1 MTSINGETG
10 KNGFKLRLDYEVT
23 KQSTADNKSTV
34 HMVLYLYANTTG
46 SYNQDGDAY
55 WSINGKKTYYT
66 FSYTSPAWYVLG
78 ERTEEISHNNDGTKT
93 VTLSG
98 VWCSAISGGWAPYSL
113 SVSGEVT
120 LPTIPRA
127 TVPSMGA
134 ATIGEEVTIIL
145 PRASGTFTHTLTYSF
160 GSASGTIGSD
170 LGTSA
175 VWRLPE
181 SLAAQIPND
190 PDGTGTLTCET
201 YSGSTLIGSKTIAF
215 TASVPGSMKPAL
227 TPGWAAVSY
236 DNSGTKASGI
246 AAWVQGY
253 SKAKAV
259 FNGSKVTCKQGASI
273 AKYAVTYLG
282 KTVEESP
289 YRTETISTTSA
300 TVRCTVTDSRGLTAW
315 EDFNISLLEYAPPA
329 LVGADLFRSDG
340 EGTAADGGLHIAG
353 VALARYS
360 ELGGLNSV
368 TLKGYWKSVG
378 GSYGAGET
386 LTVGTVG
393 LVTGNVEISADRSY
407 IALLVLTDSLGNSAR
422 YEENIPTEQV
432 AFHLKEGGKGAAFG
446 KAAEHDELLDV
457 AWDAYFEKGLQVSG
471 ATTLGGNLT
480 GKYLTGTW
488 LQTTETTDLGKT
500 PPKVAVLDNA
510 GLVYYRTPV
519 DLIYPVGSIYMSVN
533 ATNPKEL
540 FGGTWE
546 RIQGRFLL
554 GASES
559 YAAGGEGGEATHT
572 LTANEMPKH
581 THQFIDYWTVAAASG
596 TGRQAVK
603 FNNNNHSPE
612 SGGLSTGSSGGGQ
625 AHNNMPPYL
634 AVYIWKRT
642 A

>member
-127 TVPSMGA
+127 TTPGIGGVTMGETA
-134 ATIGEEVTIIL
+134 HISL
-145 PRASGTFTHTLTYSF
+145 PRASSGFTHTLRYVF
-160 GSASGTIGSD
+160 GGAAETIATGVTTGYD
-170 LGTSA
+170 WL
-175 VWRLPE
+175 VPE
-181 SLAAQIPND
+181 SLAAQIPNAAS
-190 PDGTGTLTCET
+190 GKGTLTCET
-201 YSGSTLIGSKTIAF
+201 YSGSTLIGTKSVTF
-215 TASVPGSMKPAL
+215 TASVPGSMKPAVL
-227 TPGWAAVSY
+227 SGWAAVTY
-236 DNSGTKASGI
+236 DNSGTAAENM

-253 SKAKAV
+253 SKAKAA
-259 FNGSKVTCKQGASI
+259 FDASKVTCRQGAGVSKFSI
-273 AKYAVTYLG
+273 TYLG
-282 KTVEESP
+282 KTTEGNP
-289 YRTETISTTSA
+289 CRTETISTTGA

-315 EDFNISLLEYAPPA
+315 EDFNIALLEYAPPA

-340 EGTAADGGLHIAG
+340 EGAAADGGAHIAG
-353 VALARYS
+353 VARVRYS

-378 GSYGAGET
+378 GGYGAGET

-407 IALLVLTDSLGNSAR
+407 VALLVLTDSLGNTAR
-422 YEENIPTEQV
+422 YEENIPTEKV

-446 KAAEHDELLDV
+446 KAAETEGVLELAEDWHL
-457 AWDAYFEKGLQVSG
+457 KLTG
-471 ATTLGGNLT
+471 AT
-480 GKYLTGTW
+480 
-488 LQTTETTDLGKT
+488 DLNAAAEKI
-500 PPKVAVLDNA
+500 AVLDP
-510 GLVYYRTPV
+510 GGVVRYRTKAELQGDLAADYIVSQGTSGIWTFRKWASGVAECWLESDLTLTGSTPVANMNDSAYLSYVDV
-519 DLIYPVGSIYMSVN
+519 DLPFTFKTQPRAV
-533 ATNPKEL
+533 
-540 FGGTWE
+540 
-546 RIQGRFLL
+546 
-554 GASES
+554 
-559 YAAGGEGGEATHT
+559 
-572 LTANEMPKH
+572 ANG
-581 THQFIDYWTVAAASG
+581 VLG
-596 TGRQAVK
+596 TGTGFVNVWCRNGYNEITVYVTGNQ
-603 FNNNNHSPE
+603 NNAAITIRSMIV
-612 SGGLSTGSSGGGQ
+612 TGR
-625 AHNNMPPYL
+625 
-634 AVYIWKRT
+634 WK
-642 A
+642 

>member
-127 TVPSMGA
+127 TTPGIGGVTMGETA
-134 ATIGEEVTIIL
+134 HISL
-145 PRASGTFTHTLTYSF
+145 PRASSGFTHTLRYVF
-160 GSASGTIGSD
+160 GGAAETIATGVTTGYD
-170 LGTSA
+170 WL
-175 VWRLPE
+175 VPE
-181 SLAAQIPND
+181 SLAAQIPD
-190 PDGTGTLTCET
+190 AASGKGTLTCET
-201 YSGSTLIGSKTIAF
+201 YSGSTLIGTKSVTF
-215 TASVPGSMKPAL
+215 TASVPGSMKPTVL
-227 TPGWAAVSY
+227 SGWAAVTY
-236 DNSGTKASGI
+236 DNSGTAAENM

-253 SKAKAV
+253 SKARAT
-259 FNGSKVTCKQGASI
+259 FDASKVTCRQGAGVSKFSI
-273 AKYAVTYLG
+273 TYLG
-282 KTVEESP
+282 KTTAGNP
-289 YRTETISTTSA
+289 CRTETISTTGA

-315 EDFNISLLEYAPPA
+315 EDFNIALLEYAPPA

-340 EGTAADGGLHIAG
+340 EGAAADGGTHIAG
-353 VALARYS
+353 VARARYS

-393 LVTGNVEISADRSY
+393 LVTGDVEISADRSY
-407 IALLVLTDSLGNSAR
+407 IALLVLTDSLGNTAR
-422 YEENIPTEQV
+422 YEENIPTEKV

-446 KAAEHDELLDV
+446 KAAETDGLLELAEDWHL
-457 AWDAYFEKGLQVSG
+457 K
-471 ATTLGGNLT
+471 LT
-480 GKYLTGTW
+480 GV
-488 LQTTETTDLGKT
+488 TDLNAAAEKI
-500 PPKVAVLDNA
+500 AVLDP
-510 GLVYYRTPV
+510 GGVVRYRTKAELQG
-519 DLIYPVGSIYMSVN
+519 DLAADYIV
-533 ATNPKEL
+533 E
-540 FGGTWE
+540 
-546 RIQGRFLL
+546 QGVS
-554 GASES
+554 G
-559 YAAGGEGGEATHT
+559 
-572 LTANEMPKH
+572 
-581 THQFIDYWTVAAASG
+581 IWTY
-596 TGRQAVK
+596 RK
-603 FNNNNHSPE
+603 W
-612 SGGLSTGSSGGGQ
+612 SSGVSECWGDKICGDIAVTSAWGALFEGSNMGGIAYPSGLFVSQ
-625 AHNNMPPYL
+625 PAFFPSAQTTKYGICGIEIDGGDKTTTPNLYL
-634 AVYIWKRT
+634 LRATAQTVQGVYLSLYAKGRWKQ
-642 A
+642 

>member
-127 TVPSMGA
+127 TTPGIGGVTMGETA
-134 ATIGEEVTIIL
+134 HISL
-145 PRASGTFTHTLTYSF
+145 PRASSGFTHTLRYVF
-160 GSASGTIGSD
+160 GGAAETIATGVTTGYD
-170 LGTSA
+170 WL
-175 VWRLPE
+175 VPE
-181 SLAAQIPND
+181 SLAAQIPD
-190 PDGTGTLTCET
+190 AASGKGTLTCET
-201 YSGSTLIGSKTIAF
+201 YIGSTLIGTKSVTF
-215 TASVPGSMKPAL
+215 TASVPGSMKPAVL
-227 TPGWAAVSY
+227 SGWAAVTY
-236 DNSGTKASGI
+236 DNSGTAAENM

-253 SKAKAV
+253 SKVKAT
-259 FNGSKVTCKQGASI
+259 FDGSKVTCRQGAGVSKFSI
-273 AKYAVTYLG
+273 TYLG
-282 KTVEESP
+282 KTTEGNP
-289 YRTETISTTSA
+289 CRTETISTTGA

-315 EDFNISLLEYAPPA
+315 EDFSISLLEYAPPA

-340 EGTAADGGLHIAG
+340 EGAAADGGTHIAG
-353 VALARYS
+353 VARARYS

-378 GSYGAGET
+378 GGYGAGET
-386 LTVGTVG
+386 LTVGAVG

-422 YEENIPTEQV
+422 YEENIPTEKV

-446 KAAEHDELLDV
+446 KAAETDGLLELAEDWHL
-457 AWDAYFEKGLQVSG
+457 KLTG
-471 ATTLGGNLT
+471 AT
-480 GKYLTGTW
+480 
-488 LQTTETTDLGKT
+488 DLNAAAEKI
-500 PPKVAVLDNA
+500 AVLDP
-510 GLVYYRTPV
+510 GGVVRYRTK
-519 DLIYPVGSIYMSVN
+519 
-533 ATNPKEL
+533 AE
-540 FGGTWE
+540 
-546 RIQGRFLL
+546 LL
-554 GASES
+554 GDL
-559 YAAGGEGGEATHT
+559 AA
-572 LTANEMPKH
+572 
-581 THQFIDYWTVAAASG
+581 DYIVEQGVSGIWTY
-596 TGRQAVK
+596 RK
-603 FNNNNHSPE
+603 W
-612 SGGLSTGSSGGGQ
+612 SSGVSECWGDKICGDIDVTSAWGALFEGSNMGGIAYPSGLFVSQ
-625 AHNNMPPYL
+625 PAFFPSAQTTKYGICGIEIDGGDKTTTPNLYL
-634 AVYIWKRT
+634 LRATAQTVQGVYLSLYAKGRWKQ
-642 A
+642 

>member
-127 TVPSMGA
+127 TTPGIGGVTMGETA
-134 ATIGEEVTIIL
+134 HISL
-145 PRASGTFTHTLTYSF
+145 PRASSGFTHTLRYVF
-160 GSASGTIGSD
+160 GGAAETIATGVTTGYD
-170 LGTSA
+170 WL
-175 VWRLPE
+175 VPE
-181 SLAAQIPND
+181 SLAAQIPD
-190 PDGTGTLTCET
+190 AASGKGTLTCET
-201 YSGSTLIGSKTIAF
+201 YSGSTLIGTKSVTF
-215 TASVPGSMKPAL
+215 TASVPGSMKPTVL
-227 TPGWAAVSY
+227 SGWAAVSY
-236 DNSGTKASGI
+236 DNSGTAAENM

-253 SKAKAV
+253 SKARAT
-259 FNGSKVTCKQGASI
+259 FDASKVTCRQGAGVSKFSI
-273 AKYAVTYLG
+273 TYLG
-282 KTVEESP
+282 KTTAGNP
-289 YRTETISTTSA
+289 CRTETISTTGA

-315 EDFNISLLEYAPPA
+315 EDFSISLLEYAPPA

-340 EGTAADGGLHIAG
+340 EGAAADGGTHIAG
-353 VALARYS
+353 VARARYS

-393 LVTGNVEISADRSY
+393 LVTGDVEISADRSY
-407 IALLVLTDSLGNSAR
+407 IALLVLTDSLGNTAR
-422 YEENIPTEQV
+422 YEENIPTEKV

-446 KAAEHDELLDV
+446 KAAETDGLLELAEDWHL
-457 AWDAYFEKGLQVSG
+457 K
-471 ATTLGGNLT
+471 LT
-480 GKYLTGTW
+480 GV
-488 LQTTETTDLGKT
+488 TDLNAAAEKI
-500 PPKVAVLDNA
+500 AVLDP
-510 GLVYYRTPV
+510 GGVVRYRTKAELQG
-519 DLIYPVGSIYMSVN
+519 DLAADYIV
-533 ATNPKEL
+533 E
-540 FGGTWE
+540 
-546 RIQGRFLL
+546 QGVS
-554 GASES
+554 G
-559 YAAGGEGGEATHT
+559 
-572 LTANEMPKH
+572 
-581 THQFIDYWTVAAASG
+581 IWTY
-596 TGRQAVK
+596 RK
-603 FNNNNHSPE
+603 W
-612 SGGLSTGSSGGGQ
+612 SGGVSECWGDKICGDIAVTSAWGALFEGSNMGGIAYPSGLFVSQPAFFSSAQTTKYGICGIEIDGGDKTTTPNLYLLRATAQTVQGVYLSLYAKGR
-625 AHNNMPPYL
+625 
-634 AVYIWKRT
+634 WKQ
-642 A
+642 

>member
-134 ATIGEEVTIIL
+134 ATIGEEVTISL

-190 PDGTGTLTCET
+190 LDGTGTLTCVT

-422 YEENIPTEQV
+422 YEENIPTERV
-432 AFHLKEGGKGAAFG
+432 AFHLKEGGNGAAFG
-446 KAAEHDELLDV
+446 KVAETEYVLELAEDWEL
-457 AWDAYFEKGLQVSG
+457 KGGKKAG
-471 ATTLGGNLT
+471 AGI
-480 GKYLTGTW
+480 
-488 LQTTETTDLGKT
+488 LQTTAATDLGAAAEKI
-500 PPKVAVLDNA
+500 AVLD
-510 GLVYYRTPV
+510 GDGTVRYRTP
-519 DLIYPVGSIYMSVN
+519 
-533 ATNPKEL
+533 AEL
-540 FGGTWE
+540 
-546 RIQGRFLL
+546 LADL
-554 GASES
+554 GADYIVEQGTSDGWAYRKWSSGTAECWLLES
-559 YAAGGEGGEATHT
+559 KTITGSPSSIIGTAYYISTT
-572 LTANEMPKH
+572 LTDFPAIFSATPRGYGSGRLGSGIGWLTCIPREKRAITLFITGNENSTEAHVDSVML
-581 THQFIDYWTVAAASG
+581 
-596 TGRQAVK
+596 TGR
-603 FNNNNHSPE
+603 
-612 SGGLSTGSSGGGQ
+612 
-625 AHNNMPPYL
+625 
-634 AVYIWKRT
+634 WK
-642 A
+642 

>member
-23 KQSTADNKSTV
+23 KQNTADNKSTV

-46 SYNQDGDAY
+46 SHNYDGDAY

-66 FSYTSPAWYVLG
+66 FNYTSPAWYVLG
-78 ERTEEISHNNDGTKT
+78 ERTEEIIHNNDGTKT
-93 VTLSG
+93 VTLRG
-98 VWCSAISGGWAPYSL
+98 EWCSAISGGWAPYSL

-134 ATIGEEVTIIL
+134 ATIGEEVTISL
-145 PRASGTFTHTLTYSF
+145 PRAASTFTHTLTYSF
-160 GSASGTIGSD
+160 GSASGTIGSA

-190 PDGTGTLTCET
+190 PGGTGTLTCRT
-201 YSGSTLIGSKTIAF
+201 YNGGTLVGTKAVPF
-215 TASVPGSMKPAL
+215 TATVPQSMKPAL
-227 TPGWAAVSY
+227 TNGWAAVSY

-259 FNGSKVTCKQGASI
+259 FNGRKVTCKQGASI

-300 TVRCTVTDSRGLTAW
+300 TVRCTVTDSRGLTAR
-315 EDFNISLLEYAPPA
+315 EDFNISLLEYTPPA

-353 VALARYS
+353 VARARYS
-360 ELGGLNSV
+360 DLGGLNSV

-378 GSYGAGET
+378 GSYGAGKT
-386 LTVGTVG
+386 MTVGAVG
-393 LVTGNVEISADRSY
+393 LVTGNVEISTDRSY

-422 YEENIPTEQV
+422 YEENIPTERV
-432 AFHLKEGGKGAAFG
+432 AFHLKEGGNGAAFG
-446 KAAEHDELLDV
+446 KVAETEYALELAED
-457 AWDAYFEKGLQVSG
+457 WEIKGGKKVG
-471 ATTLGGNLT
+471 AGI
-480 GKYLTGTW
+480 
-488 LQTTETTDLGKT
+488 LQTTAATDLNAAAEKI
-500 PPKVAVLDNA
+500 AVLD
-510 GLVYYRTPV
+510 GDGTVRYRTPAELLA
-519 DLIYPVGSIYMSVN
+519 DLGADYIVEQVKGGSWTYRKWNSGIAECWCAVNDTVTYEGTVFGGYLYYTGRYIYPLNFISEPTVSYN
-533 ATNPKEL
+533 ATFTIAHLALIGDE
-540 FGGTWE
+540 GT
-546 RIQGRFLL
+546 
-554 GASES
+554 
-559 YAAGGEGGEATHT
+559 
-572 LTANEMPKH
+572 
-581 THQFIDYWTVAAASG
+581 SG
-596 TGRQAVK
+596 TSAFGRVRILS
-603 FNNNNHSPE
+603 NI
-612 SGGLSTGSSGGGQ
+612 GGLQGESVLVRIHAIGR
-625 AHNNMPPYL
+625 
-634 AVYIWKRT
+634 WK
-642 A
+642 

>member
-127 TVPSMGA
+127 TTPGIGGVTMGETA
-134 ATIGEEVTIIL
+134 HISL
-145 PRASGTFTHTLTYSF
+145 PRASSGFTHTLRYVF
-160 GSASGTIGSD
+160 GGAAETIATGVTTGYD
-170 LGTSA
+170 WL
-175 VWRLPE
+175 VPE
-181 SLAAQIPND
+181 SLAAQIPD
-190 PDGTGTLTCET
+190 AASGKGTLTCET
-201 YSGSTLIGSKTIAF
+201 YSGSTLIGTKSVTF
-215 TASVPGSMKPAL
+215 TASVPGSMKPTVL
-227 TPGWAAVSY
+227 SGWAAVTY
-236 DNSGTKASGI
+236 DNSGTAAENM

-253 SKAKAV
+253 SKARAT
-259 FNGSKVTCKQGASI
+259 FDASKVTCRQGAGVSKFSI
-273 AKYAVTYLG
+273 TYLG
-282 KTVEESP
+282 KTTAGNP
-289 YRTETISTTSA
+289 CRTETISTTGA

-315 EDFNISLLEYAPPA
+315 EDFSISLLEYAPPA

-340 EGTAADGGLHIAG
+340 EGAAADGGTHIAG
-353 VALARYS
+353 VARARYS

-393 LVTGNVEISADRSY
+393 LVTGDVEISADRSY
-407 IALLVLTDSLGNSAR
+407 IALLVLTDSLGNTAR
-422 YEENIPTEQV
+422 YEENIPTEKV

-446 KAAEHDELLDV
+446 KAAETEGLLELAEDWHL
-457 AWDAYFEKGLQVSG
+457 KLTG
-471 ATTLGGNLT
+471 AT
-480 GKYLTGTW
+480 
-488 LQTTETTDLGKT
+488 DLNAAAEKI
-500 PPKVAVLDNA
+500 AVLDP
-510 GLVYYRTPV
+510 GGVVRYRTKAELQG
-519 DLIYPVGSIYMSVN
+519 DLAADYIV
-533 ATNPKEL
+533 E
-540 FGGTWE
+540 
-546 RIQGRFLL
+546 QGVS
-554 GASES
+554 G
-559 YAAGGEGGEATHT
+559 
-572 LTANEMPKH
+572 
-581 THQFIDYWTVAAASG
+581 IWTY
-596 TGRQAVK
+596 RK
-603 FNNNNHSPE
+603 W
-612 SGGLSTGSSGGGQ
+612 SSGVSECWGDKICGDIAVTSAWGALFEGSNMGGIAYPSGLFVSQ
-625 AHNNMPPYL
+625 PAFFPSAQTTKYGICGIEIDGGDKTTTPNLYL
-634 AVYIWKRT
+634 LRATAQTVQGVYLSLYAKGRWKQ
-642 A
+642 

>member
-127 TVPSMGA
+127 TTPGIGGVTMGETA
-134 ATIGEEVTIIL
+134 HISL
-145 PRASGTFTHTLTYSF
+145 PRASSGFTHTLRYVF
-160 GSASGTIGSD
+160 GGAAETIATGVTTGYD
-170 LGTSA
+170 WL
-175 VWRLPE
+175 VPE
-181 SLAAQIPND
+181 SLAAQIPD
-190 PDGTGTLTCET
+190 AASGKGTLTCET
-201 YSGSTLIGSKTIAF
+201 YSGSTLIGTKSVTF
-215 TASVPGSMKPAL
+215 TASVPGSMKPTVL
-227 TPGWAAVSY
+227 SGWAAVTY
-236 DNSGTKASGI
+236 DNSGTAAENM

-253 SKAKAV
+253 SKARAT
-259 FNGSKVTCKQGASI
+259 FDASKVTCRQGAGVSKFSI
-273 AKYAVTYLG
+273 TYLG
-282 KTVEESP
+282 KTTAGNP
-289 YRTETISTTSA
+289 CRTETISTTGA

-315 EDFNISLLEYAPPA
+315 EDFSISLLEYAPPA

-340 EGTAADGGLHIAG
+340 EGAAADGGTHIAG
-353 VALARYS
+353 VARARYS

-393 LVTGNVEISADRSY
+393 LVTGDVEISADRSY
-407 IALLVLTDSLGNSAR
+407 IALLVLTDSLGNTAR
-422 YEENIPTEQV
+422 YEENIPTEKV

-446 KAAEHDELLDV
+446 KAAETDGLLELAEDWHL
-457 AWDAYFEKGLQVSG
+457 K
-471 ATTLGGNLT
+471 LT
-480 GKYLTGTW
+480 GV
-488 LQTTETTDLGKT
+488 TDLNAAAEKI
-500 PPKVAVLDNA
+500 AVLDP
-510 GLVYYRTPV
+510 GGVVRYRTKAELQG
-519 DLIYPVGSIYMSVN
+519 DLAADYIV
-533 ATNPKEL
+533 E
-540 FGGTWE
+540 
-546 RIQGRFLL
+546 QGVS
-554 GASES
+554 G
-559 YAAGGEGGEATHT
+559 
-572 LTANEMPKH
+572 
-581 THQFIDYWTVAAASG
+581 IWTY
-596 TGRQAVK
+596 RK
-603 FNNNNHSPE
+603 W
-612 SGGLSTGSSGGGQ
+612 SSGVSECWGDKICGDIAVTSAWGALFEGSNMGGIAYPSGLFVSQ
-625 AHNNMPPYL
+625 PAFFPSAQTTKYGICGIEIDGGDKTTTPNLYL
-634 AVYIWKRT
+634 LRATAQTVQGVYLSLYAKGRWKQ
-642 A
+642 